1 MRHSTNQ
8 ILTWDTPKKVIPKD
22 EWKKMSFDGG
32 PDGGYVPNMSW
43 SDRLKWKAKQI
54 GGEDPRVEIRKTF
67 EETGAQVLA
76 IVRWKNKKDTPD
88 LTISTNNK
96 IGMSF
101 GDWFDFNE
109 AVKEAMERLMF
120 LNN

>member
-8 ILTWDTPKKVIPKD
+8 VLTWDAPKKVIPKD

-67 EETGAQVLA
+67 EETGAQVVA
-76 IVRWKNKKDTPD
+76 IIRWHTKEKSE
-88 LTISTNNK
+88 LTISTNGK

-101 GDWFDFNE
+101 VDWFDFNE
-109 AVKEAMERLMF
+109 AIKEAMEKLM
-120 LNN
+120 